1 MLGVVAGTGATTQGA
16 GFSRL
21 SHVMTE
27 SISTLLSSSGL
38 ILRGG
43 FNFETGE
50 DAPAQ
55 AVLLIGHG
63 GAEYWTHFQAW
74 QARNE
79 GVADPLDS
87 WSRHVI
93 DEAANALG
101 ARAVYPSDW
110 PYLPF
115 QQWAMRAEGLKP
127 SPLGILM
134 HPEFGLWHAYRGA
147 LLLDR
152 ALAFGEAPRARHLC
166 DECRK
171 KPCLAVCPVGAFDA
185 DGYDVGACRGH
196 VRADGATCRGQGC
209 IARNACPHDAYRY
222 PAVVQAFHMDAFLRA

>member
-1 MLGVVAGTGATTQGA
+1 MIERITA
-16 GFSRL
+16 
-21 SHVMTE
+21 
-27 SISTLLSSSGL
+27 LLSSSGL
-38 ILRGG
+38 VVRGG
-43 FNFETGE
+43 FNFDHGE
-50 DAPAQ
+50 DALGK
-55 AVLLIGHG
+55 AVLLVGHG
-63 GAEYWTHFQAW
+63 GADYWPHFQRWRA
-74 QARNE
+74 QNDSI
-79 GVADPLDS
+79 ADPLDR

-93 DEAANALG
+93 DEVANEVG
-101 ARAVYPSDW
+101 ARAVYPGDR

-152 ALAFGEAPRARHLC
+152 ALAFGEAPRSRHLC
-166 DECRK
+166 DRCRE
-171 KPCLAVCPVGAFDA
+171 KPCLAVCPVGAFGA

-196 VRADGATCRGQGC
+196 VRVDGATCRGQGC
-209 IARNACPHDAYRY
+209 IARNVCPHDAYRY